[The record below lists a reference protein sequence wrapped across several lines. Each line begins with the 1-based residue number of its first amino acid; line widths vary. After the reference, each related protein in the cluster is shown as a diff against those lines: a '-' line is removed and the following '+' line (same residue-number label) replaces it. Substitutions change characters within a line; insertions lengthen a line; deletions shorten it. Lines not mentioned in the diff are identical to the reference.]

1 MLRRFWWSGYWI
13 LALGVCLLATIVFY
27 EPEESHAVASEY
39 GPPVRVVRALG
50 DDVRTPD
57 ECFRTRSGVD
67 LCMWDDDSG
76 AHVVVLD
83 HAARI

>member
-1 MLRRFWWSGYWI
+1 MTRFALCWVIAW
-13 LALGVCLLATIVFY
+13 LGV
-27 EPEESHAVASEY
+27 SAVMVAYHERGETDVDALEY

-50 DDVRTPD
+50 DDVRAPD